1 MESHPIENNAQESK
15 KLVYIRADGNED
27 IATGHLMRCLSIA
40 RALLRRDA
48 QPVFM
53 VSDMTSIRLLQKM
66 MPPEE
71 QALRCFPIIHM
82 QTDYRE
88 PEKELPV
95 LENIFSSRKNAALLV
110 DSYFV
115 TPRYLSTLKQLCHV
129 AYIDDL
135 QAFDY
140 PVDLVI
146 NYDILV
152 DSTFYKKTD
161 RLLSGVAY
169 TPLREQFS
177 QSNYHP
183 WDTVKDLFISTG
195 GTDPFNIAGGL
206 ARRLL
211 TLENWKDVC
220 LHILTGPMH
229 VHRHELEALAESDSR
244 VILHENVTEMAALME
259 ECDLAFSAGG
269 TTLYELCA
277 VGVPSVSYT
286 MADNQIPGVKAFA
299 EAGLIPWIGD
309 VRDNPDFFEK
319 AVSALHELASDANAR
334 REQSLRMR
342 MAIDGAGA
350 DRIAEALMLMG

>member
-1 MESHPIENNAQESK
+1 MESHSVEKEMI
-15 KLVYIRADGNED
+15 YIRTDGNED

-40 RALLRRDA
+40 RALIRRNA

-53 VSDMTSIRLLQKM
+53 LSDMTSIRLLQKM
-66 MPPEE
+66 MTPQEH
-71 QALRCFPIIHM
+71 ALRCFPIIHM

-88 PEKELPV
+88 PEKELPIM
-95 LENIFSSRKNAALLV
+95 ENIFSTRKNAALLV

-115 TPRYLSTLKQLCHV
+115 TPKYLAALKRLCRV

-140 PVDLVI
+140 PVSLII

-152 DSTFYKKTD
+152 DNTFYKNSE
-161 RLLSGVAY
+161 RLLTGVSY
-169 TPLREQFS
+169 TPLRAQFS
-177 QSNYHP
+177 GSTYHP

-206 ARRLL
+206 SAKLL
-211 TLENWKDVC
+211 TSDDLKDTC

-229 VHRHELEALAESDSR
+229 VHRFELDALAAADSR
-244 VILHENVTEMAALME
+244 VVLHENVTEMAALMA

-277 VGVPSVSYT
+277 VGVPSVSFT
-286 MADNQIPGVKAFA
+286 MADNQIPGVRAFDK
-299 EAGLIPWIGD
+299 AGLIPWIGD
-309 VRDNPDFFEK
+309 VRDNPEFFEK
-319 AVSALHELASDANAR
+319 AIAKLTELASDPSAR

-350 DRIAEALMLMG
+350 DRIAEALCTR

>member
-1 MESHPIENNAQESK
+1 M
-15 KLVYIRADGNED
+15 VYIRTDGNED

-40 RALLRRDA
+40 RALLHRNV

-53 VSDMTSIRLLQKM
+53 VSDMTSLKLLQKM
-66 MPPEE
+66 MTPEE

-82 QTDYRE
+82 QTDYRD
-88 PEKELPV
+88 PEKELPIM
-95 LENIFSSRKNAALLV
+95 ENIFSSRKNAPLLV

-115 TPRYLSTLKQLCHV
+115 TPQYLSTLKQLCRV

-140 PVDLVI
+140 PVHLII

-152 DSTFYKKTD
+152 DNTFYKSAD
-161 RLLSGVAY
+161 RLLTGVSY

-177 QSNYHP
+177 QITYHP
-183 WDTVKDLFISTG
+183 WDTVRDLFISTG
-195 GTDPFNIAGGL
+195 GTDPFSIASGL
-206 ARRLL
+206 AHRLL
-211 TLENWKDVC
+211 SSDDWKDTC

-229 VHRHELEALAESDSR
+229 LHRYQLVSLAETDSR
-244 VILHENVTEMAALME
+244 VVLHENVTEMASLMA

-286 MADNQIPGVKAFA
+286 MADNQIPGVKAFD

-309 VRDNPDFFEK
+309 VRNNPNFYEK
-319 AVSALHELASDANAR
+319 AVEQLSALASDADR
-334 REQSLRMR
+334 RRAQSLRMR

-350 DRIAEALMLMG
+350 DRIAEALCGMR